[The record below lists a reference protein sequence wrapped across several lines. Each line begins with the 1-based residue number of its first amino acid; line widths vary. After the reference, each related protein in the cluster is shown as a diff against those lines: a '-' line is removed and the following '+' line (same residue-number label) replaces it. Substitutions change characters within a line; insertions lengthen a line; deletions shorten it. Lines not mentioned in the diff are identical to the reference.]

1 MYIKEIVNQI
11 SLMDKSTMMDLIKV
25 PNTPQ
30 KLTMM
35 EEPIQK
41 NRSTLQLPTNML
53 DLQIKMEKLLSKE

>member
-41 NRSTLQLPTNML
+41 NRSILQLLTNML